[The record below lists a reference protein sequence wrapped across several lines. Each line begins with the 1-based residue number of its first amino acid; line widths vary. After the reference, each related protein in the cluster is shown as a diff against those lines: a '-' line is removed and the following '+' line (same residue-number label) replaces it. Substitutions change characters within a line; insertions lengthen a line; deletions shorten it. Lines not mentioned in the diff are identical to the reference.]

1 MQIMR
6 LIPAFNCCLSPA
18 IQDQL
23 RTKIKSRVAECNCT
37 LQAKQSSEIAMF
49 QLLNHTKKMNSI
61 KLTFGVKKQ
70 IAIAKP
76 RKKQGYE
83 ALGGSQD
90 CGDRCDPDSSWL
102 PTSTRWTSHTWEGM
116 MRLLLICFQI

>member
-6 LIPAFNCCLSPA
+6 LITAFNCCLSPA

-76 RKKQGYE
+76 RKKQGFE
-83 ALGGSQD
+83 ALGGSQARTVVID
-90 CGDRCDPDSSWL
+90 VIQTVLGCQLQQDG
-102 PTSTRWTSHTWEGM
+102 
-116 MRLLLICFQI
+116 LLTPGRG